1 MKNLLLIIPHLSTG
15 GLPQV
20 VVNKV
25 SLLKSEYNIKC
36 IEYDYLGDAYVVQ
49 KNRIID
55 LVGNKNLITLW
66 DNKKEKILD
75 IITSFQPDVISLE
88 EFPEYFL
95 PDDITKEIYNP
106 KRTYKIF
113 ETTHDSSFSPSSK
126 RWFPDKFIFVS
137 AFNAFKYSMFDVPY
151 EIIEYPIDKKTPNIQ
166 WAQEQL
172 SFNPNYKHIVC
183 VGLFTQRKN
192 QGYLFDIARELI
204 NEKILFHFIGNQADN
219 FADYWKPLMDN
230 KPENCIV
237 WGERS
242 DVDTFLQASDLF
254 FFPSKGDRNNKE
266 LNPIAIKEALVYN
279 LPMMMY
285 NLDVYCGKYNHNKN
299 ITFLTGDINVDKNKM
314 IEILKTN
321 EKFKLI
327 DSLDSNNK
335 TNSKNKLFWTL
346 DLNGK
351 EVLRD
356 LEKEHE
362 NFSHENYLKGI
373 SDHYNYLWHEM
384 FHNYNFDDN
393 GCDYERMGCQ
403 IKEGDYVLDIGANI
417 GVFAHRAEFRGAA
430 KVYAF
435 EPVTP
440 TFNCLIKNK
449 GPKTEVFK
457 LAIGGVNEFRT
468 FKLHTN
474 INNLGGGT
482 CDPDNNL
489 IYKNIVFEEKV
500 FVIDINKI
508 FEELVD
514 KVDFLKMDIE
524 GSEFESLNSIKDEY
538 LNKLRCLSAEFHCH
552 SNVFEEFQSKFIQ
565 RMEKLNFNHFILYYG
580 DGKLRTISFWKK
592 N

>member
-151 EIIEYPIDKKTPNIQ
+151 EIIEYPIDKKTPNKK

-172 SFNPNYKHIVC
+172 SLDTSYKHVVC